1 MKLSLPIAAM
11 VAVPAALGSL
21 ALAQTPAAPAA
32 APRPT
37 ATSTVTYPAPTCTA
51 PKYPG
56 KSRTDAEVE
65 AFNSDF
71 KNYGD
76 CMKKYVDDA
85 RATSNAAIEAG
96 NKAVDDYNAY
106 TGEVKKIIAAEKD
119 QPPEKAEKN
128 KSK

>member
-1 MKLSLPIAAM
+1 MKLSSPIAVL
-11 VAVPAALGSL
+11 VAVPAALASL
-21 ALAQTPAAPAA
+21 ALAQTPPAAAPAA
-32 APRPT
+32 KSA
-37 ATSTVTYPAPTCTA
+37 VTYPAPACVA

-56 KSRTDAEVE
+56 KSRTDQEVE
-65 AFNSDF
+65 AFNTDF

-106 TGEVKKIIAAEKD
+106 TGEVKKQIAAEKEET
-119 QPPEKAEKN
+119 PEKGD
-128 KSK
+128 KSKSKS